1 MKTDLFQSCGHC
13 WVFHIC
19 WHIECSTFIASS
31 LNIHW
36 KDWCWSCNSLGT
48 KSRVIG
54 KDTDAGKDWGQEE
67 KQVAEDEMVGW
78 DHQLNRHA
86 FEQTPG
92 DSEGHRSPT
101 SCNSWGRKKLD
112 RTLANGQQQKDLIDG
127 IIQYLSFYFSNILF
141 SRYIRVIA
149 CIRVSILF
157 RLYDIPLYVY
167 TTFCLSIHL
176 LMDTWVASTPWL
188 LWIMLLECGCTNI
201 SWRPHFQFWGGL
213 YRQVEL
219 LNWKVIL
226 CLILGVTAIL
236 FSKGSALFYSPNS
249 SAERFQFL
257 YILTSIYYFLGFLS
271 VCLIFL
277 VVTILS
283 NFLLF
288 ITMTTIGYVL
298 QI

>member
-1 MKTDLFQSCGHC
+1 MNLS
-13 WVFHIC
+13 I
-19 WHIECSTFIASS
+19 FIPHVS
-31 LNIHW
+31 
-36 KDWCWSCNSLGT
+36 
-48 KSRVIG
+48 
-54 KDTDAGKDWGQEE
+54 
-67 KQVAEDEMVGW
+67 
-78 DHQLNRHA
+78 
-86 FEQTPG
+86 
-92 DSEGHRSPT
+92 
-101 SCNSWGRKKLD
+101 
-112 RTLANGQQQKDLIDG
+112 G
-127 IIQYLSFYFSNILF
+127 ILQYLTCCVWLLSLSMVF
-141 SRYIRVIA
+141 SRFIH
-149 CIRVSILF
+149 VSEF
-157 RLYDIPLYVY
+157 HSFQRLYNIPLCVY

-176 LMDTWVASTPWL
+176 LMDTWVAFTPWL

-271 VCLIFL
+271 VSLIFL